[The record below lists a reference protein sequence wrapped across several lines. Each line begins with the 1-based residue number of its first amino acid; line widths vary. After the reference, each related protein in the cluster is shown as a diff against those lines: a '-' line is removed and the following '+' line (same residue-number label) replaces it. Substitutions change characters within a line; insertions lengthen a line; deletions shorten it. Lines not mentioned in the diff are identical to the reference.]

1 MYLMKLSHSPRIQ
14 NFLWSIL
21 HLVLI
26 LGLCSCAGDG
36 RTGGNPPSPTLQ
48 LEFRQV
54 NIFHFT
60 WTDVSNETA
69 YRLLEDPDGQ
79 SGYSVIATID
89 ADTTFYDLYVPLPDR
104 INASYILEAL
114 RNGFYQSMGEVFVTG
129 SLADAVGYFKASNT
143 GEYDGFG
150 VSVALSGDGR
160 TLAVGAPYES
170 SAATGAWHPG
180 DPGYSGSQM
189 DNSAPASGAVYI
201 FAYTISGWEQEAY
214 LKAWNAESFDAFGG
228 QVALSYYGDTLAV
241 GAMYED
247 SGSTGG
253 EDDNSMPDSG
263 AAYIFTRAGNS
274 WAPGSLIKAFLQDE
288 GDRFGERLALSGDG
302 NTLAVSAMREDS
314 AGNPIDN
321 SVPDSGAVYLFFRDG
336 LDWQQQAYLKPPLD
350 VDINDQFGS
359 SLALSEDGGVL
370 AVGNDFNDSESGFGQ
385 DNALPDSGA
394 VFVFTRTGNTWGNAA
409 AFIKAS
415 NAEPMDY
422 FGSSVSLSAD
432 GNTLA
437 VGAPGEDGN
446 GLGESNN
453 SLVDSGAVYV
463 FEYSSGLWTQKDYLK
478 ASSAGTGDAFG
489 SSVSLSGDGASLAV
503 GAPFEDSWDIGIGGD
518 SSDDSA
524 EDSGAVYLFYRP
536 DRNFF
541 VYSYI
546 KASNTEPLDVFGHAV
561 DLSWDGLTLAA
572 GAPDEESNA
581 TGIGG
586 DADNNLASYSGA
598 VYLY

>member
-1 MYLMKLSHSPRIQ
+1 MKLSHSPWIQ
-14 NFLWSIL
+14 NFLLSIL
-21 HLVLI
+21 HLAII
-26 LGLCSCAGDG
+26 LGLCSCAGDQ
-36 RTGGNPPSPTLQ
+36 RTGGNPLSPTLQ

-60 WTDVSNETA
+60 WTDIANETG
-69 YRLLEDPDGQ
+69 YRLLEDPDGR
-79 SGYSVIATID
+79 SGYGVIATID
-89 ADTTFYDLYVPLPDR
+89 ANSTSYDLYVPLPDR
-104 INASYILEAL
+104 INASYILEAF
-114 RNGFYQSMGEVFVTG
+114 RNGFYESMGEVFVTG

-180 DPGYSGSQM
+180 DPGYASSQM

-201 FAYTISGWEQEAY
+201 FARTILGWEQEAY
-214 LKAWNAESFDAFGG
+214 IKAWNAESFDAFGG

-247 SGSTGG
+247 SSFIGG
-253 EDDNSMPDSG
+253 EDDNSIPDSG
-263 AAYIFTRAGNS
+263 AAYIFTRIGDF
-274 WAPGSLIKAFLQDE
+274 WAADSFIKAFLHQDE
-288 GDRFGERLALSGDG
+288 GDQFGERLALSGDG
-302 NTLAVSAMREDS
+302 NTLAVSAMREDG
-314 AGNPIDN
+314 ARNPIDN
-321 SVPDSGAVYLFFRDG
+321 SVSDSGAVYVFSRDG
-336 LDWQQQAYLKPPLD
+336 LDWQQQAYLKPPMD

-359 SLALSEDGGVL
+359 SLALSEDGSVL
-370 AVGNDFNDSESGFGQ
+370 AVGNDFNDSEGGFGQ
-385 DNALPDSGA
+385 DDSLPDSGA
-394 VFVFTRTGNTWGNAA
+394 VFVFSRTGNTWGDTV

-415 NAEPMDY
+415 NAESMDY

-446 GLGESNN
+446 GLGESDN
-453 SLVDSGAVYV
+453 SMVDSGAVYV
-463 FEYSSGLWTQKDYLK
+463 FEHSNGFWDQKDYLK
-478 ASSAGTGDAFG
+478 AFSAGTGDAFG
-489 SSVSLSGDGASLAV
+489 SSVSLSGDGVSLAV

-536 DRNFF
+536 DRNFIS
-541 VYSYI
+541 YSYI
-546 KASNTEPLDVFGHAV
+546 KASNTESLDAFGHAV

-586 DADNNLASYSGA
+586 DADNNLAAYSGA